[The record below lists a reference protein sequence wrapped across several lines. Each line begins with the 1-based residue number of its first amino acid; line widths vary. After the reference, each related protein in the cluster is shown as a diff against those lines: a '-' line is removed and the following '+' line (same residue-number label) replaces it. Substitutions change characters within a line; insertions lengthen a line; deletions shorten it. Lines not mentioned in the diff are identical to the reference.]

1 VRNSADFD
9 QLVHTVTR
17 IWANGIM
24 LRLPEPARRS
34 RRLTTY

>member
-9 QLVHTVTR
+9 QLVHAVTR

-24 LRLPEPARRS
+24 LRRPGWPVRS
-34 RRLTTY
+34 RRLTPY

>member
-9 QLVHTVTR
+9 QVIHTVTR

-24 LRLPEPARRS
+24 LRRPGWPAVRGD
-34 RRLTTY
+34 